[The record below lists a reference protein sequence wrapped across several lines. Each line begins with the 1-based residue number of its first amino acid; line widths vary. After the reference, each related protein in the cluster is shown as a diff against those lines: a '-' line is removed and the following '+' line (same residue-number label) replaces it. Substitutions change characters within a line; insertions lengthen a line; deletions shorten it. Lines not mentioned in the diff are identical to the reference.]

1 MALSENSGMNPIQT
15 MTEVRARQV
24 KESNPALGIDCLHK
38 GSNGELLVGGLSEW
52 NKLLST
58 WRRRCP
64 CQAECACY
72 RTVLCELFSA
82 LGTVT
87 F

>member
-38 GSNGELLVGGLSEW
+38 GSNGELLVGVLG
-52 NKLLST
+52 
-58 WRRRCP
+58 
-64 CQAECACY
+64 AERVPSSWKMSGTCCK
-72 RTVLCELFSA
+72 TVLRDVFSA
-82 LGTVT
+82 LGQCCSGSLCLS
-87 F
+87 